1 MNDPKRQPKKP
12 SVKGD
17 IINTVAG
24 IALVVFVVLIFV
36 FPNNHYAILAACITG
51 GLMNIMNGLKQRK
64 GPAGGS
70 MGTSLIVMGVIVIL
84 LGFIVFAIV

>member
-1 MNDPKRQPKKP
+1 MNDPRKQSKKP

-17 IINTVAG
+17 LINTIAG
-24 IALVVFVVLIFV
+24 IALIVFIVLIFV

-64 GPAGGS
+64 SPVGNS
-70 MGTSLIVMGVIVIL
+70 MGTALIVMGAIVIF
-84 LGFIVFAIV
+84 LGFVVFGIS

>member
-1 MNDPKRQPKKP
+1 MFDPKKQSKKP
-12 SVKGD
+12 SVRAD

-24 IALVVFVVLIFV
+24 IALIVFIVLIFV

-64 GPAGGS
+64 SPTGKS
-70 MGTSLIVMGVIVIL
+70 MSTALIVMGAIVIF
-84 LGFIVFAIV
+84 LGLVVFGIN